1 VPVAPNWGLMD
12 VLAGRKSVKRIGPVL
27 LLVIAGALLAGG
39 CAKSGGSSEKTS
51 AQATAAGPISDL
63 GSTGLKGEKREA
75 KGADAVHGKA
85 VYTQNCA
92 QCHGAIGTEGGVGPS
107 LRNER
112 SRKDMAKAIEWI
124 KNPQPPMPKLF
135 PSTLKEQDV
144 ADVAAYVESL

>member
-1 VPVAPNWGLMD
+1 MNRFGS
-12 VLAGRKSVKRIGPVL
+12 VLVL
-27 LLVIAGALLAGG
+27 VTAGALLAGG
-39 CAKSGGSSEKTS
+39 CAKSGGSNEKS
-51 AQATAAGPISDL
+51 AAQATAAGPISDL

-75 KGADAVHGKA
+75 KGADAAHGKV

-92 QCHGAIGTEGGVGPS
+92 QCHGASGTEGGVGPS

-124 KNPQPPMPKLF
+124 KNPQPPMPKLY
-135 PSTLKEQDV
+135 PSTIKEQDV